1 MKWLTEPLS
10 YGFMRTGLLAAVLV
24 SISCAAVG
32 THVVARRMSF
42 LGDALAHTML
52 PGIVIAFLLGASL
65 LGGALVAAVVT
76 VLIIA
81 AITRGGRVQEDAAI
95 GVAFTGMFALG
106 VMMLSTTN
114 SFRDFTH
121 ILFGNILGVGD
132 GDLVVL
138 GIITGVVLI
147 ALLVF
152 RRELGV
158 TAVDPGYARS
168 FGLRP
173 DRVRL
178 GLLLLL
184 APTIVAGIQAVGVL
198 LTTGLLI
205 VPAAGAFLVTR
216 RFRTTMLVAMLI
228 GVGAS
233 VAGVLISYHA
243 GVSTGA
249 TIALCACVGFGA
261 CMGIAALRSTLAT
274 TTPREVLE

>member
-1 MKWLTEPLS
+1 MNWLTEPLS

-42 LGDALAHTML
+42 LGDALSHTML
-52 PGIVIAFLLGASL
+52 PGIVIAYLLGASL

-76 VLIIA
+76 VLLIA
-81 AITRGGRVQEDAAI
+81 LITRGGRVQEDAAI
-95 GVAFTGMFALG
+95 GVAFTGMFAIG
-106 VMMLSTTN
+106 VMLLSSTN

-138 GIITGVVLI
+138 GIITGVVL
-147 ALLVF
+147 LLLLLF
-152 RRELGV
+152 RREFEV
-158 TAVDPGYARS
+158 TAVDPQHALAI
-168 FGLRP
+168 GLRP
-173 DRVRL
+173 DRVRM

-216 RFRTTMLVAMLI
+216 RFRTTMLVAVLI

-233 VAGVLISYHA
+233 LAGVLISYHA

-249 TIALCACVGFGA
+249 TIALCACIGFAA
-261 CMGIAALRSTLAT
+261 CLGIAALRGITAT
-274 TTPREVLE
+274 TSPKEATE

>member
-1 MKWLTEPLS
+1 MNWLTEPLS

-65 LGGALVAAVVT
+65 LGGALVAAVIT
-76 VLIIA
+76 VLLIA
-81 AITRGGRVQEDAAI
+81 LITRGGRVQEDAAI
-95 GVAFTGMFALG
+95 GVAFTGMFAIG
-106 VMMLSTTN
+106 VMLLSTTN

-138 GIITGVVLI
+138 GIITGVVL
-147 ALLVF
+147 LLLLLF
-152 RRELGV
+152 RREFEL
-158 TAVDPGYARS
+158 TAVDPQHALAI
-168 FGLRP
+168 GLRP
-173 DRVRL
+173 DRVRM

-216 RFRTTMLVAMLI
+216 RFRTTMLVAVLI

-233 VAGVLISYHA
+233 LAGVLISYHA

-249 TIALCACVGFGA
+249 TIALCACIGFAA
-261 CMGIAALRSTLAT
+261 CLGIAALRGTTAT
-274 TTPREVLE
+274 TSPKEATE

>member
-1 MKWLTEPLS
+1 MTWLTEPLS
-10 YGFMRTGLLAAVLV
+10 YGFMRTSLVAAVLV

-65 LGGALVAAVVT
+65 LGGALAAAVVT

-81 AITRGGRVQEDAAI
+81 AITRGGRVHEDAAI

-106 VMMLSTTN
+106 VMLLSTTN

-121 ILFGNILGVGD
+121 ILFGNILGVRD
-132 GDLVVL
+132 GDLIVL
-138 GIITGVVLI
+138 GIITGGVLI

-152 RRELGV
+152 RRELEV

-205 VPAAGAFLVTR
+205 VPAAGAFLITR
-216 RFRTTMLVAMLI
+216 RLRTTMLAAVLI
-228 GVGAS
+228 GVAAS
-233 VAGVLISYHA
+233 VGGVLISYHA

-261 CMGIAALRSTLAT
+261 CMGIAALRGALSTAT
-274 TTPREVLE
+274 PKEVLE

>member
-1 MKWLTEPLS
+1 VNWLTEPLS
-10 YGFMRTGLLAAVLV
+10 YEFIRTGLLAAVLV

-76 VLIIA
+76 VLLIA
-81 AITRGGRVQEDAAI
+81 LITRGGRVQEDAAI
-95 GVAFTGMFALG
+95 GVAFTGMFAVG
-106 VMMLSTTN
+106 VMLLSTTN

-121 ILFGNILGVGD
+121 ILFGNILGVAD

-138 GIITGVVLI
+138 GIITGVVLLV
-147 ALLVF
+147 LLAF
-152 RRELGV
+152 RREFEV
-158 TAVDPGYARS
+158 TAVDPQHALAI
-168 FGLRP
+168 GLRP
-173 DRVRL
+173 DRVRMA
-178 GLLLLL
+178 LLLLL

-216 RFRTTMLVAMLI
+216 RFRTTMLVAVLI

-233 VAGVLISYHA
+233 LAGVLISYHA

-261 CMGIAALRSTLAT
+261 CLAIAALRGTAAT
-274 TTPREVLE
+274 ISPKEATE

>member
-1 MKWLTEPLS
+1 MNWLTEPLS

-76 VLIIA
+76 VLLIA
-81 AITRGGRVQEDAAI
+81 LITRGGRVQEDAAI
-95 GVAFTGMFALG
+95 GVAFTGMFAIG
-106 VMMLSTTN
+106 VMLLSTTN

-138 GIITGVVLI
+138 GIITGVVL
-147 ALLVF
+147 LLLLLF
-152 RRELGV
+152 RREFEL
-158 TAVDPGYARS
+158 TAVDPQHALAI
-168 FGLRP
+168 GLRP
-173 DRVRL
+173 DRVRM

-216 RFRTTMLVAMLI
+216 RFRTTMLVAVLI

-233 VAGVLISYHA
+233 LAGVLISYHA

-249 TIALCACVGFGA
+249 TIALCACIGFAA
-261 CMGIAALRSTLAT
+261 CLGIAALRGTTAT
-274 TTPREVLE
+274 TSPKEATE

>member
-1 MKWLTEPLS
+1 MNWLTEPLS

-76 VLIIA
+76 VLLIA
-81 AITRGGRVQEDAAI
+81 LITRGGRVEEDAAI
-95 GVAFTGMFALG
+95 GVAFTGMFAIG
-106 VMMLSTTN
+106 VMVLSTTN

-138 GIITGVVLI
+138 GIITGVVL
-147 ALLVF
+147 LLLLLF
-152 RRELGV
+152 RREFEV
-158 TAVDPGYARS
+158 TAVDPQHALAI
-168 FGLRP
+168 GLRP
-173 DRVRL
+173 DRVRM

-216 RFRTTMLVAMLI
+216 RFRTTMLVAVLI

-233 VAGVLISYHA
+233 LAGVLISYHA

-249 TIALCACVGFGA
+249 TIALCACIGFAA
-261 CMGIAALRSTLAT
+261 CLGIAALRGTTAT
-274 TTPREVLE
+274 TPPKEATE

>member
-1 MKWLTEPLS
+1 MNWLTEPLS

-42 LGDALAHTML
+42 LGDALSHTML

-76 VLIIA
+76 VLLIA
-81 AITRGGRVQEDAAI
+81 LITRGGRVQEDAAI
-95 GVAFTGMFALG
+95 GVAFTGMFAIG
-106 VMMLSTTN
+106 VMLLSSTN

-138 GIITGVVLI
+138 GIITGVVL
-147 ALLVF
+147 LLLLLF
-152 RRELGV
+152 RREFEV
-158 TAVDPGYARS
+158 TAVDPQHALAI
-168 FGLRP
+168 GLRP
-173 DRVRL
+173 DRVRM

-216 RFRTTMLVAMLI
+216 RFRTTMLVAVLI

-233 VAGVLISYHA
+233 LAGVLISYHA

-249 TIALCACVGFGA
+249 TIALCACIGFAA
-261 CMGIAALRSTLAT
+261 CLGIAALRGITAT
-274 TTPREVLE
+274 TSPKEATE

>member
-1 MKWLTEPLS
+1 MNWLTEPLS

-65 LGGALVAAVVT
+65 LGGALVAAVLTV
-76 VLIIA
+76 VLIA
-81 AITRGGRVQEDAAI
+81 LITRGGRVQEDAAI
-95 GVAFTGMFALG
+95 GVAFTGMFAVG
-106 VMMLSTTN
+106 VMLLSTTN

-121 ILFGNILGVGD
+121 ILFGNILGVAD
-132 GDLVVL
+132 GDLVIL
-138 GIITGVVLI
+138 GIITGIVLLV
-147 ALLVF
+147 LLVF
-152 RRELGV
+152 RREFEV
-158 TAVDPGYARS
+158 TAVDPQHALAI
-168 FGLRP
+168 GLRP
-173 DRVRL
+173 DRVRM

-216 RFRTTMLVAMLI
+216 RFRTTMLVAVFI

-233 VAGVLISYHA
+233 LTGVLISYHA

-261 CMGIAALRSTLAT
+261 CLGIAALRGT
-274 TTPREVLE
+274 TTTISPKEATE

>member
-1 MKWLTEPLS
+1 MNWLTEPLS
-10 YGFMRTGLLAAVLV
+10 YEFMRTGLLAAVLV

-138 GIITGVVLI
+138 GIITGVVLL

-152 RRELGV
+152 RRELEV

-233 VAGVLISYHA
+233 VGGVLISYHA